1 MTRKRLLCI
10 AADDKGARALLG
22 EAMHDWEIRSVSSLG
37 DAGRELRTDRYL
49 VGLLMHD
56 REQHRPAEVDTFLRR
71 HSHMQWVGVFNPR
84 DLESGPCR
92 DLVVEHLCDYHTAPV
107 DPVRLALTLGH
118 AHGWAMLR
126 RRPHANDGADGMGM
140 GLDGTSPLIGRC
152 DAIARLRAQVSR
164 VAKVAAP
171 VLIWG
176 ESGSG
181 KELTAQAIH
190 AQSER
195 ALGPFVPINCGA
207 IAPTLIQ
214 SELFGYERGAF
225 TGATRGKAGLIE
237 SADGGTLFLDEIGD
251 LPKDLQANL
260 LRFLQ
265 EKTIC
270 RLGSTRNIRV
280 DVRVIAASHVQLQ
293 QAVANGA
300 FREDLYYRLAVLPV
314 TVPPL
319 RERRDDLVL
328 LADHFFH
335 VYASEK
341 SPRLKGFSNRAI
353 EAILDHDWPGNVRE
367 LINRVRRAL
376 VMSDGRLIMPEDL
389 GLTRG
394 IAMPTPAG
402 LDDTRMRS
410 ERRALRECLDRSGH
424 NVSRAARDLGVSRT
438 TMYRLLSKH
447 GMRE

>member
-1 MTRKRLLCI
+1 MAHKRLLCI
-10 AADDKGARALLG
+10 APEPMDTAALLRDT
-22 EAMHDWEIRSVSSLG
+22 MPDWEICSVTNLAE
-37 DAGRELRTDRYL
+37 AGRELRNNDYL
-49 VGLLMHD
+49 VGLLVHD
-56 REQHRPAEVDTFLRR
+56 REQQRPSDVDTFLRR
-71 HSHMQWVGVFNPR
+71 HSNMQWVGVFSHR
-84 DLESGPCR
+84 DLESTSCR
-92 DLVVEHLCDYHTAPV
+92 DLVVEHLCDYHTAPA
-107 DPVRLALTLGH
+107 DPVRLSHTLGH
-118 AHGWAMLR
+118 AHGWAMLKR
-126 RRPHANDGADGMGM
+126 RRQQLIDHGHKD
-140 GLDGTSPLIGRC
+140 SPLIGHC
-152 DAIARLRAQVSR
+152 DAIVRLRAQIDR
-164 VAKVAAP
+164 VAKVGAP

-190 AQSER
+190 AESER
-195 ALGPFVPINCGA
+195 ATGPFVPINCGA
-207 IAPTLIQ
+207 ISPTLIH

-293 QAVANGA
+293 QAVAKGD

-319 RERRDDLVL
+319 RDRREDIVA
-328 LADHFFH
+328 LAEHFFH
-335 VYASEK
+335 VYAAEK
-341 SPRLKGFSNRAI
+341 APRLKGFSDRAVA
-353 EAILDHDWPGNVRE
+353 AILDHDWPGNVRE
-367 LINRVRRAL
+367 LINRVRRAM
-376 VMSDGRLIMPEDL
+376 VMSDGRLITPDDL
-389 GLTRG
+389 GLARG
-394 IAMPTPAG
+394 IPAPTAA
-402 LDDTRMRS
+402 LDDTRSRS
-410 ERRALRECLDRSGH
+410 ERTALRDCLDRSGQ

-447 GMRE
+447 GMRP

>member
-10 AADDKGARALLG
+10 APDGTDAATLLSD
-22 EAMHDWEIRSVSSLG
+22 AMHDWEIRSVSSLG
-37 DAGRELRTDRYL
+37 DAGRELRSQRYL

-56 REQHRPAEVDTFLRR
+56 REQQRPADIDTFLRR
-71 HSHMQWVGVFNPR
+71 HSHMQWVGVFSRR
-84 DLESGPCR
+84 DLESAPCR
-92 DLVVEHLCDYHTAPV
+92 DLVVEHLCDYHTQPV
-107 DPVRLALTLGH
+107 DPVRLAHTLGH

-126 RRPHANDGADGMGM
+126 RPPASTLSDGA
-140 GLDGTSPLIGRC
+140 GTSPLIGNC
-152 DAIARLRAQVSR
+152 DAIIRLRGQVER

-195 ALGPFVPINCGA
+195 ARGPFVPINCGA
-207 IAPTLIQ
+207 IAPSLIH

-251 LPKDLQANL
+251 LPRDLQANL

-319 RERRDDLVL
+319 RERRDDLVV
-328 LADHFFH
+328 LAEHFFH
-335 VYASEK
+335 MYANEK

-394 IAMPTPAG
+394 IHMPAPAA

-410 ERRALRECLDRSGH
+410 ERRALRECLDRSGQ

-447 GMRE
+447 GMRPE

>member
-1 MTRKRLLCI
+1 MAHKRLLCI
-10 AADDKGARALLG
+10 TPGHMDTDALLRDTMP
-22 EAMHDWEIRSVSSLG
+22 EWEICSVTSLAE
-37 DAGRELRTDRYL
+37 AGRELRNNQYL
-49 VGLLMHD
+49 VGLLVHD
-56 REQHRPAEVDTFLRR
+56 REQQRPSDVDAFLRR
-71 HSHMQWVGVFNPR
+71 HSNMQWVGVFNHR
-84 DLESGPCR
+84 DLESTSCR
-92 DLVVEHLCDYHTAPV
+92 DLVVEHLCDYHTAPA
-107 DPVRLALTLGH
+107 DPVRLSHTLGH
-118 AHGWAMLR
+118 AHGWAMLKR
-126 RRPHANDGADGMGM
+126 RRQQLIDHGHKD
-140 GLDGTSPLIGRC
+140 SPLIGHC
-152 DAIARLRAQVSR
+152 DAIVRLRAQIDR

-190 AQSER
+190 AESER
-195 ALGPFVPINCGA
+195 ASGPFVPINCGA
-207 IAPTLIQ
+207 ISPTLIH

-270 RLGSTRNIRV
+270 RVGSTRQIRV

-293 QAVANGA
+293 QAVNKGD

-319 RERRDDLVL
+319 RERREDIVA
-328 LADHFFH
+328 LAEHFFH
-335 VYASEK
+335 VYAAEK
-341 SPRLKGFSNRAI
+341 SPRLKGFSDRAVA
-353 EAILDHDWPGNVRE
+353 AILDHDWPGNVRE
-367 LINRVRRAL
+367 LINRVRRAM
-376 VMSDGRLIMPEDL
+376 VMSDGRLITPDDL

-394 IAMPTPAG
+394 IPAPTAA
-402 LDDTRMRS
+402 LDDTRARS
-410 ERRALRECLDRSGH
+410 ERTALRDCLERSGQ

-447 GMRE
+447 GMRP

>member
-1 MTRKRLLCI
+1 MAHKRLLCI
-10 AADDKGARALLG
+10 APEHMDAGALLRDT
-22 EAMHDWEIRSVSSLG
+22 MPDWEICSVTSLA
-37 DAGRELRTDRYL
+37 DAGRELRNSHYL
-49 VGLLMHD
+49 VGLLVHD
-56 REQHRPAEVDTFLRR
+56 REQQRPSEVDGFLRR
-71 HSHMQWVGVFNPR
+71 HSHMQWVGVFRPR
-84 DLESGPCR
+84 DLESTPCR

-107 DPVRLALTLGH
+107 DPVRLSHTLGH
-118 AHGWAMLR
+118 AHGWAMLKR
-126 RRPHANDGADGMGM
+126 RRQQLIDHAHAD
-140 GLDGTSPLIGRC
+140 SPLIGHC
-152 DAIARLRAQVSR
+152 DAVVRLRAQVDR

-195 ALGPFVPINCGA
+195 AAGPFVPINCGA
-207 IAPTLIQ
+207 ISPTLIH

-270 RLGSTRNIRV
+270 RVGSTRQIRV

-293 QAVANGA
+293 QAVAKGD

-319 RERRDDLVL
+319 RERREDIVA
-328 LADHFFH
+328 LAEHFFH
-335 VYASEK
+335 IYSSEK
-341 SPRLKGFSNRAI
+341 APRLKGFSERAI
-353 EAILDHDWPGNVRE
+353 AAILDHDWPGNVRE
-367 LINRVRRAL
+367 LINRVRRAM
-376 VMSDGRLIMPEDL
+376 VMSDGRLITPEDL
-389 GLTRG
+389 GLSRG
-394 IAMPTPAG
+394 IPAPTPAA
-402 LDDTRMRS
+402 LDDARMRS
-410 ERRALRECLDRSGH
+410 ERVALRDCLDRSGQ

-447 GMRE
+447 GMRP

>member
-1 MTRKRLLCI
+1 MALKRLLCI
-10 AADDKGARALLG
+10 APEHIDTDALLRDT
-22 EAMHDWEIRSVSSLG
+22 MPDWEICSVTSLG
-37 DAGRELRTDRYL
+37 EAGRELRNNHYL
-49 VGLLMHD
+49 VGLLVYD
-56 REQHRPAEVDTFLRR
+56 RDQQRPNDVDTFLRR
-71 HSHMQWVGVFNPR
+71 HSNMQWVGVFNHR
-84 DLESGPCR
+84 DLESTPCR

-107 DPVRLALTLGH
+107 DPVRLSHTLGH
-118 AHGWAMLR
+118 AHGWAMLKR
-126 RRPHANDGADGMGM
+126 RRQQLIDHSHKD
-140 GLDGTSPLIGRC
+140 SPLIGHC
-152 DAIARLRAQVSR
+152 DAIVRLRAQIDR

-190 AQSER
+190 AGSER
-195 ALGPFVPINCGA
+195 ATGPFVPINCGA
-207 IAPTLIQ
+207 ISPTLIH

-293 QAVANGA
+293 QAVAKGD

-319 RERRDDLVL
+319 RDRREDIVA
-328 LADHFFH
+328 LAEHFFH
-335 VYASEK
+335 VYSSEK
-341 SPRLKGFSNRAI
+341 SPRLKGFSERAVA
-353 EAILDHDWPGNVRE
+353 AILDHDWPGNVRE
-367 LINRVRRAL
+367 LINRVRRAM
-376 VMSDGRLIMPEDL
+376 VMSDGRLITPDDL

-394 IAMPTPAG
+394 ILAPTAA
-402 LDDTRMRS
+402 LDDTRARS
-410 ERRALRECLDRSGH
+410 ERSALRDCLERSGQ

-447 GMRE
+447 GMRP

>member
-10 AADDKGARALLG
+10 APDDKGARALLD
-22 EAMHDWEIRSVSSLG
+22 EAMHDWEIRSVSNLG
-37 DAGRELRTDRYL
+37 EAGRELRDDRYL
-49 VGLLMHD
+49 VGLLVHD

-71 HSHMQWVGVFNPR
+71 HSQMQWVGVFNPR
-84 DLESGPCR
+84 DLESAPCR

-107 DPVRLALTLGH
+107 DPVRLAHTLGH

-126 RRPHANDGADGMGM
+126 RRPSANDWHDDPA
-140 GLDGTSPLIGRC
+140 SPLIGGC
-152 DAIARLRAQVSR
+152 DAIARLRAQVLR

-190 AQSER
+190 AQSDR
-195 ALGPFVPINCGA
+195 AAGPFVPINCGA
-207 IAPTLIQ
+207 IAPSLIH

-293 QAVANGA
+293 QAVASGA

-319 RERRDDLVL
+319 RERRDDLVT
-328 LADHFFH
+328 LAEHFFH
-335 VYASEK
+335 MYASEK

-394 IAMPTPAG
+394 IMAPAPAA

>member
-10 AADDKGARALLG
+10 TADGLETDALLD
-22 EAMHDWEIRSVSSLG
+22 EALGDWEVRSVASLA
-37 DAGRELRTDRYL
+37 DAGRALRSDHYL

-56 REQHRPAEVDTFLRR
+56 RESQRPAELDTFLRR
-71 HSHMQWVGVFNPR
+71 HGHMQWVGVFRPR
-84 DLESGPCR
+84 DLESAPCR
-92 DLVVEHLCDYHTAPV
+92 DLVVEHMCDYHTAPV
-107 DPVRLALTLGH
+107 DPVRLAHTLGH

-126 RRPHANDGADGMGM
+126 RRPESNGAAGAGS
-140 GLDGTSPLIGRC
+140 SPLIGNC
-152 DAIARLRAQVSR
+152 EAIVRLRSQVER

-190 AQSER
+190 THSER
-195 ALGPFVPINCGA
+195 ANGPFVPINCGA
-207 IAPTLIQ
+207 ISPTLIH

-225 TGATRGKAGLIE
+225 TGATKGKAGLIE
-237 SADGGTLFLDEIGD
+237 SAHGGTLFLDEIGD

-265 EKTIC
+265 EKTIS
-270 RLGSTRNIRV
+270 RLGSTRHIEV
-280 DVRVIAASHVQLQ
+280 DVRVVAASHVQLQ
-293 QAVANGA
+293 EAVAKGH

-319 RERRDDLVL
+319 RERRDDLVV
-328 LADHFFH
+328 LAEHFFSQ
-335 VYASEK
+335 YASEK
-341 SPRLKGFSNRAI
+341 APRLKGFSNRAI
-353 EAILDHDWPGNVRE
+353 AAIMDHDWPGNVRE

-389 GLTRG
+389 GLG
-394 IAMPTPAG
+394 HGSANLAPAA
-402 LDDTRMRS
+402 LDDARLRS
-410 ERRALRECLDRSGH
+410 ERSALRECLDRSGQ

-447 GMRE
+447 GMRS

>member
-1 MTRKRLLCI
+1 MAHKRLLCI
-10 AADDKGARALLG
+10 APEHTDTGTMLRDT
-22 EAMHDWEIRSVSSLG
+22 MPDWEICSVTSLAE
-37 DAGRELRTDRYL
+37 AGRELRNSHYL
-49 VGLLMHD
+49 VGLLVHD
-56 REQHRPAEVDTFLRR
+56 REQQRPSEVDGFLRR
-71 HSHMQWVGVFNPR
+71 HSQMQWVGVFNPR
-84 DLESGPCR
+84 DLESTPCR

-107 DPVRLALTLGH
+107 DPLRLSHTLGH
-118 AHGWAMLR
+118 AHGWAMLKGR
-126 RRPHANDGADGMGM
+126 RQQLIDHAHAD
-140 GLDGTSPLIGRC
+140 SPLIGHC
-152 DAIARLRAQVSR
+152 DAIVRLRAQVDR

-190 AQSER
+190 TQSER
-195 ALGPFVPINCGA
+195 AGGPFVPINCGA
-207 IAPTLIQ
+207 ISPSLIQ

-251 LPKDLQANL
+251 LPKELQANL

-270 RLGSTRNIRV
+270 RLGSTRQIRV

-293 QAVANGA
+293 QAVAKGD

-319 RERRDDLVL
+319 RERREDIVA
-328 LADHFFH
+328 LAEHFFLM
-335 VYASEK
+335 YSSEK
-341 SPRLKGFSNRAI
+341 APRLKGFSDRAI
-353 EAILDHDWPGNVRE
+353 AAILDHDWPGNVRE
-367 LINRVRRAL
+367 LINRVRRAM
-376 VMSDGRLIMPEDL
+376 VMSDGRLITPDDL
-389 GLTRG
+389 GLSRG
-394 IAMPTPAG
+394 IPAPMPAA
-402 LDDTRMRS
+402 LDDARMRS
-410 ERRALRECLDRSGH
+410 ERVALRDCLDRSGQ

-447 GMRE
+447 GMRP

>member
-10 AADDKGARALLG
+10 SPDDLDANVLLD
-22 EAMHDWEIRSVSSLG
+22 EAMCDWEVHSVSTLA
-37 DAGRELRTDRYL
+37 DAGRALRSNRYL
-49 VGLLMHD
+49 VGLLVHD
-56 REQHRPAEVDTFLRR
+56 RDTQRPAELDTFLRR
-71 HSHMQWVGVFNPR
+71 HSHLQWVGVFSTR
-84 DLESGPCR
+84 DLESAPCR

-107 DPVRLALTLGH
+107 DPVRLAHTLGH

-126 RRPHANDGADGMGM
+126 RRPEPAPDTGAE
-140 GLDGTSPLIGRC
+140 SPLIGNC
-152 DAIARLRAQVSR
+152 DAIVRLRGQVER
-164 VAKVAAP
+164 VARVAAP

-195 ALGPFVPINCGA
+195 SDGPFIPINCGA
-207 IAPTLIQ
+207 IAPSLIH

-225 TGATRGKAGLIE
+225 TGATKGKAGLIE
-237 SADGGTLFLDEIGD
+237 SAHGGTLFLDEIGD
-251 LPKDLQANL
+251 LPRDLQANL

-270 RLGSTRNIRV
+270 RLGSTRQIPV
-280 DVRVIAASHVQLQ
+280 DVRVVAASHVELQ
-293 QAVANGA
+293 EAVAKGA

-319 RERRDDLVL
+319 RERRDDLVTL
-328 LADHFFH
+328 SEHFFR
-335 VYASEK
+335 VYANEK

-353 EAILDHDWPGNVRE
+353 AAIMDHDWPGNVRE

-389 GLTRG
+389 GLGRS
-394 IAMPTPAG
+394 ASLMAPAA
-402 LDDTRMRS
+402 LDDARLRTERS
-410 ERRALRECLDRSGH
+410 ALRECLDRSGQ

-447 GMRE
+447 GMRS

>member
-1 MTRKRLLCI
+1 MAHKRLLCI
-10 AADDKGARALLG
+10 APGHMDTDALLRDT
-22 EAMHDWEIRSVSSLG
+22 MPDWEIRSVTSLG
-37 DAGRELRTDRYL
+37 DAGRELRSKQYL

-56 REQHRPAEVDTFLRR
+56 REQQKPNDIDAFLRR
-71 HSHMQWVGVFNPR
+71 HGDLQWVGVFKPN
-84 DLESGPCR
+84 DLEYTSCR
-92 DLVVEHLCDYHTAPV
+92 DIVIEHLCDYHTAPV
-107 DPVRLALTLGH
+107 DPVRLAHTLGH
-118 AHGWAMLR
+118 AHGWAMLKR
-126 RRPHANDGADGMGM
+126 GRQQLADQAQGK
-140 GLDGTSPLIGRC
+140 SPLIGQC
-152 DAIARLRAQVSR
+152 EAIARLRAQIER

-190 AQSER
+190 AESER
-195 ALGPFVPINCGA
+195 AGGPFVPINCGA
-207 IAPTLIQ
+207 ISPTLIH

-225 TGATRGKAGLIE
+225 TGATRGKPGLIE

-293 QAVANGA
+293 QAVAKGD

-319 RERRDDLVL
+319 RERREDLVA
-328 LADHFFH
+328 LAEHFFH

-341 SPRLKGFSNRAI
+341 SPRLKGFSDRAI
-353 EAILDHDWPGNVRE
+353 AAILDHGWPGNVRE
-367 LINRVRRAL
+367 LINRVRRAM
-376 VMSDGRLIMPEDL
+376 VMSDGRLITPDDL

-394 IAMPTPAG
+394 IPAPTSAA
-402 LDDTRMRS
+402 LDDARMRS
-410 ERRALRECLDRSGH
+410 ERSALRDCLDRSGQ

-447 GMRE
+447 GMRS

>member
-1 MTRKRLLCI
+1 MAHKRLLCI
-10 AADDKGARALLG
+10 APEHLDTDALLRG
-22 EAMHDWEIRSVSSLG
+22 TMPDWEIHSVTNLG
-37 DAGRELRTDRYL
+37 DAGRELRNNHYL

-56 REQHRPAEVDTFLRR
+56 REQQRPNDVDAFLRR
-71 HSHMQWVGVFNPR
+71 HSNMQWVGVFHPR
-84 DLESGPCR
+84 DLESTPCR
-92 DLVVEHLCDYHTAPV
+92 DLVVEHLCDYHTAPL
-107 DPVRLALTLGH
+107 DPIRLSYTLGH
-118 AHGWAMLR
+118 AHGWAMLKR
-126 RRPHANDGADGMGM
+126 RRQQLIDHAHAD
-140 GLDGTSPLIGRC
+140 SPLIGQC
-152 DAIARLRAQVSR
+152 EAIVRLRAQVDR

-190 AQSER
+190 SQSDR
-195 ALGPFVPINCGA
+195 ASGPFVPINCGA
-207 IAPTLIQ
+207 IAPTLIH

-251 LPKDLQANL
+251 LPKALQANL

-293 QAVANGA
+293 QAVAKGD

-319 RERRDDLVL
+319 RDRREDIVA
-328 LADHFFH
+328 LAEHFFH

-341 SPRLKGFSNRAI
+341 APRLKGFSDRAI
-353 EAILDHDWPGNVRE
+353 AAILDHNWPGNVRE
-367 LINRVRRAL
+367 LINRVRRAM
-376 VMSDGRLIMPEDL
+376 VMSDGRLITPDDL
-389 GLTRG
+389 GLSRG
-394 IAMPTPAG
+394 IPAPMPAA
-402 LDDTRMRS
+402 LDDARMRS
-410 ERRALRECLDRSGH
+410 ERIALRDCLDRSGQ

-447 GMRE
+447 GMRP

>member
-1 MTRKRLLCI
+1 MNPKRLLCI
-10 AADDKGARALLG
+10 APDNTDTAALLRDT
-22 EAMHDWEIRSVSSLG
+22 MHDWEIRSVSSLG
-37 DAGRELRTDRYL
+37 DAGRELRNNRYL

-56 REQHRPAEVDTFLRR
+56 RAPQRPAELDAFLRR
-71 HSHMQWVGVFNPR
+71 HGHVQWVGVFSPR
-84 DLESGPCR
+84 DLDSAPCR

-107 DPVRLALTLGH
+107 DPVRLAHTLGH

-126 RRPHANDGADGMGM
+126 RMPAPGFEQPANSG
-140 GLDGTSPLIGRC
+140 SPLIGHC
-152 DAIARLRAQVSR
+152 DAIVRLRTQVER
-164 VAKVAAP
+164 VAKVGAP

-190 AQSER
+190 AQSGR
-195 ALGPFVPINCGA
+195 ANGPFVPINCGA
-207 IAPTLIQ
+207 ISPSLIH

-237 SADGGTLFLDEIGD
+237 SADGGTLFLDEIAD
-251 LPKDLQANL
+251 LPRDLQANL

-280 DVRVIAASHVQLQ
+280 DVRVVAASHVQLQ
-293 QAVANGA
+293 QAVAGGA

-319 RERRDDLVL
+319 RERRDDLVT
-328 LADHFFH
+328 LAEHFFRL
-335 VYASEK
+335 YASEK

-353 EAILDHDWPGNVRE
+353 AAILEHDWPGNVRE

-389 GLTRG
+389 GLGRSSA
-394 IAMPTPAG
+394 IPAPAA
-402 LDDTRMRS
+402 LDDARARS
-410 ERRALRECLDRSGH
+410 ERTALRECLDRSGQ

-447 GMRE
+447 GMRP

>member
-1 MTRKRLLCI
+1 MALKRLLCI
-10 AADDKGARALLG
+10 APGHVDTDALLRD
-22 EAMHDWEIRSVSSLG
+22 AMTDWDICSVTSLAE
-37 DAGRELRTDRYL
+37 AGRELRHEHYL

-56 REQHRPAEVDTFLRR
+56 REQQKPQEIDAFLRR
-71 HSHMQWVGVFNPR
+71 HSYMQWVGVFSSR
-84 DLESGPCR
+84 DLESTPCR
-92 DLVVEHLCDYHTAPV
+92 ELVIEHLCDYHTAPA
-107 DPVRLALTLGH
+107 DPLRLSHTLGH
-118 AHGWAMLR
+118 AHGWAMLKKHR
-126 RRPHANDGADGMGM
+126 QQLADHAQGS
-140 GLDGTSPLIGRC
+140 SPLIGRC
-152 DAIARLRAQVSR
+152 ESIARLRAQVER

-190 AQSER
+190 ADSDR
-195 ALGPFVPINCGA
+195 AQGPFVPINCGA
-207 IAPTLIQ
+207 ISPTLIH

-280 DVRVIAASHVQLQ
+280 DVRVIAASHVHLQ
-293 QAVANGA
+293 QAVAKGD

-319 RERRDDLVL
+319 RERRDDLVA
-328 LADHFFH
+328 LAEHFFQ

-341 SPRLKGFSNRAI
+341 SPRLKGFSDRAI
-353 EAILDHDWPGNVRE
+353 AAILDHDWPGNVRE

-376 VMSDGRLIMPEDL
+376 VMSDGRLIGPDDL

-394 IAMPTPAG
+394 IPAPTPAA

-410 ERRALRECLDRSGH
+410 ERSALRDCLDRSGQ

-447 GMRE
+447 GMRP